1 MSVYYTAT
9 IFITVYLMI
18 VMKMRIHNNILL
30 EPDTRRILR
39 IVSTIII
46 VTSLAEYFGV
56 LLDGTDTS
64 LRPLHICIKTIELAA
79 APSVPV
85 IGSNIIGSIRKWKPV
100 IAVFVIHAI
109 LEVISAFTGFIFYVD
124 SSNVY
129 HHGRFYAIYVVV
141 LMAGILFFTWV
152 TMRESRNQYGMRRM
166 IIATIPALLICGLA
180 FQYMEENVR
189 IIWLCVA
196 LGTLMLYN
204 TSIEL
209 TQNTDSLTHLLNRR
223 YYENIIASLNKPAI
237 IFYFDVDDFK
247 NVNDTYG
254 HNMGDKV
261 LMGVGNS
268 IQAVFARNGSCYRIG
283 GDEFCA
289 IMDIDESE
297 AENYIEA
304 FHANMDAVR
313 DRSPET
319 PYVSVGYA
327 RYNPK
332 ADNIEDVV
340 SRADTWMYKNKRT
353 AKTDRQ

>member
-9 IFITVYLMI
+9 MFITIYLMI
-18 VMKMRIHNNILL
+18 VMKMRIRNNILL
-30 EPDTRRILR
+30 APDTRTILR
-39 IVSTIII
+39 VVSTIII
-46 VTSLAEYFGV
+46 ITSLAEYFGV
-56 LLDGTDTS
+56 LLDGTDVS
-64 LRPLHICIKTIELAA
+64 LRPLHIFIKTTELAI
-79 APSVPV
+79 APSVTV
-85 IGSNIIGSIRKWKPV
+85 IGANIIGNVKRWKPV
-100 IAVFVIHAI
+100 IAVFIIHAI

-124 SSNVY
+124 SDNVY
-129 HHGRFYAIYVVV
+129 HHGRFYTIYVAV
-141 LMAGILFFTWV
+141 LIAGILFFTLV
-152 TMRESRNQYGMRRM
+152 TMRESRNQYGIRRI
-166 IIATIPALLICGLA
+166 IIATIPVLLICGLA
-180 FQYMEENVR
+180 FQYMEDGVR

-204 TSIEL
+204 TYIEI

-223 YYENIIASLNKPAI
+223 YYEGIIASLHKPAV

-261 LMGVGNS
+261 LMGVGNC

-297 AENYIEA
+297 ADNYIAA

-313 DRSPET
+313 GRSPET

-332 ADNIEDVV
+332 DDNIEDVV

-353 AKTDRQ
+353 GKTDRQ